1 MANYFK
7 ITDVKIFPCA
17 YRGQNINPEA
27 SSFTEYNFT
36 NIYSKQGE
44 KKESFI
50 VSYTENELKCVIGGY
65 YFEITNF
72 NRYEKS
78 DYKYLAIKI
87 ANKELVPF
95 EGTTPAV
102 LGDTTNNIFL
112 GVAGGNSLAEL
123 SGCSAS
129 LQIFDSYEETLGDST
144 STTYKLCE
152 SSKRLE
158 DIICSVI

>member
-36 NIYSKQGE
+36 NIYSKQGG

-50 VSYTENELKCVIGGY
+50 ISYTENELKCVIGGY

-72 NRYEKS
+72 NTYEKS

-95 EGTTPAV
+95 GGTDSAGS
-102 LGDTTNNIFL
+102 LDDTTNNIFKSFW
-112 GVAGGNSLAEL
+112 AFA
-123 SGCSAS
+123 
-129 LQIFDSYEETLGDST
+129 
-144 STTYKLCE
+144 
-152 SSKRLE
+152 
-158 DIICSVI
+158 

>member
-50 VSYTENELKCVIGGY
+50 ISYTENELKCVIGGY
-65 YFEITNF
+65 YFEIANF

-95 EGTTPAV
+95 DGTDSAGS
-102 LGDTTNNIFL
+102 LDDTTNNIFL
-112 GVAGGNSLAEL
+112 GVAGGGTLEEL

-129 LQIFDSYEETLGDST
+129 LQIFDSYEETIGDST
-144 STTYKLCE
+144 STTTTYKLC
-152 SSKRLE
+152 
-158 DIICSVI
+158 

>member
-36 NIYSKQGE
+36 NIYSKQSE

-50 VSYTENELKCVIGGY
+50 VSYIENKLERKLKCVIGGY
-65 YFEITNF
+65 YFEINLTG
-72 NRYEKS
+72 YEKS

-87 ANKELVPF
+87 EDKEIN
-95 EGTTPAV
+95 E
-102 LGDTTNNIFL
+102 
-112 GVAGGNSLAEL
+112 
-123 SGCSAS
+123 
-129 LQIFDSYEETLGDST
+129 SY
-144 STTYKLCE
+144 
-152 SSKRLE
+152 
-158 DIICSVI
+158 

>member
-17 YRGQNINPEA
+17 YRGQNASNEPINPEA

-50 VSYTENELKCVIGGY
+50 ISYTENELKCVIGGY

-78 DYKYLAIKI
+78 YYKY
-87 ANKELVPF
+87 
-95 EGTTPAV
+95 
-102 LGDTTNNIFL
+102 
-112 GVAGGNSLAEL
+112 
-123 SGCSAS
+123 
-129 LQIFDSYEETLGDST
+129 
-144 STTYKLCE
+144 
-152 SSKRLE
+152 
-158 DIICSVI
+158 

>member
-7 ITDVKIFPCA
+7 TTDVKIFPCA
-17 YRGQNINPEA
+17 YRGQNASNEPINPEA

-50 VSYTENELKCVIGGY
+50 ISYTENELKCVIGGY

-72 NRYEKS
+72 NKYEKS

-95 EGTTPAV
+95 GGTYSAGS
-102 LGDTTNNIFL
+102 LDDTTNNIFL
-112 GVAGGNSLAEL
+112 GVAGGGSLDEL

-129 LQIFDSYEETLGDST
+129 LQIFDSYEETMGKRT
-144 STTYKLCE
+144 NTTNK
-152 SSKRLE
+152 
-158 DIICSVI
+158 